1 MKIRKVRR
9 VRKTVNDHVRQRGT
23 MMKIWFV
30 IPAGILLVM
39 LLVVLYIWYSPWPAV
54 WLLRHGDDGA
64 VTVPAGFE
72 EQVKGVRLQKDMTYP
87 SQCKRNSFDLY
98 MPAKEEKAPLILW
111 IHGGAFVAGD
121 KSGLVNWGK
130 LLASEGYAVAS
141 MNYEWAP
148 EAAWPSQ
155 VVQVAE
161 CLEELRRLSQQGE
174 ALDMENV
181 FLAGDSA
188 GAHIAMQAATA
199 WYSEVFAKEAGIL
212 RPFDG
217 KAEALK
223 GILLY
228 CGPYDIE
235 AFTRIEDAK
244 LRFFMNKVGQSY
256 LGERQWQESDRTK
269 YLHIASWITP
279 DCPPVYITDGNSGSF
294 EAQGRRLGDA
304 LRRLGVPVS
313 ERYFPKEA
321 GEIPH
326 EYQMDLAGPEG
337 AACYQDTLEFLNDQ
351 ERTVENEGIAFY
363 PQTGKGGLQRTEF
376 SGAGQMDGV
385 PAAGVTGDG

>member
-1 MKIRKVRR
+1 
-9 VRKTVNDHVRQRGT
+9 
-23 MMKIWFV
+23 
-30 IPAGILLVM
+30 
-39 LLVVLYIWYSPWPAV
+39 
-54 WLLRHGDDGA
+54 
-64 VTVPAGFE
+64 
-72 EQVKGVRLQKDMTYP
+72 
-87 SQCKRNSFDLY
+87 
-98 MPAKEEKAPLILW
+98 
-111 IHGGAFVAGD
+111 
-121 KSGLVNWGK
+121 
-130 LLASEGYAVAS
+130 
-141 MNYEWAP
+141 
-148 EAAWPSQ
+148 
-155 VVQVAE
+155 
-161 CLEELRRLSQQGE
+161 
-174 ALDMENV
+174 
-181 FLAGDSA
+181 
-188 GAHIAMQAATA
+188 
-199 WYSEVFAKEAGIL
+199 
-212 RPFDG
+212 
-217 KAEALK
+217 
-223 GILLY
+223 
-228 CGPYDIE
+228 
-235 AFTRIEDAK
+235 
-244 LRFFMNKVGQSY
+244 MNKVGQSY

-313 ERYFPKEA
+313 ERYFPKVA